1 MATVLVTG
9 GTGLIG
15 QALTKDLLSKGYE
28 VIILT
33 RDANTQKA
41 TKNISYA
48 SWNFQQQTID
58 EVAVRKVDFIVH
70 LAGTN
75 VGKGRWT
82 HKRKKEIIESRTQS
96 AVLLIK
102 ALKEIPNK
110 VKAVIS
116 SSAIG
121 WYGPDPV
128 VPNPKPFV
136 ETDPH
141 DNSFL
146 GNTCEQWEG
155 SILPVTELNKRLVI
169 LRTGIVLSNE
179 GGAFAEFKKPL
190 QFGIASI
197 LGNGQQVV
205 SWIHIKDIVDL
216 YIYAIENEKLNGI
229 YNAVAPKPVSNK
241 KLIQTM
247 AKEKGGLA
255 IPAPVPAFVLK
266 AMFGEMSIEVLKSAT
281 VNSKK
286 IEDAGYSFLFPSIE
300 AAVKNLMR

>member
-1 MATVLVTG
+1 MSTILITG

-15 QALTKDLLSKGYE
+15 QALTKELVAKGYE

-33 RDANTQKA
+33 RDARNQKA
-41 TKNISYA
+41 TKNLSYA
-48 SWNFQQQTID
+48 SWDLRKHTID
-58 EVAVRKVDFIVH
+58 EAAIKKTDYIVH
-70 LAGTN
+70 LAGAN
-75 VGKGRWT
+75 VGQGRWT
-82 HKRKKEIIESRTQS
+82 EKRKKEIIDSRTQS
-96 AVLLIK
+96 AALLIK
-102 ALKEIPNK
+102 ALKEIPNN

-121 WYGPDPV
+121 WYGPDAT
-128 VPNPKPFV
+128 VPNLKPFV

-146 GNTCEQWEG
+146 GNTCYEWE
-155 SILPVTELNKRLVI
+155 SCILPVMELNKRLVI
-169 LRTGIVLSNE
+169 FRTGIVLSNE
-179 GGAFAEFKKPL
+179 GGAFAEFKKPMK
-190 QFGIASI
+190 FGIASI

-205 SWIHIKDIVDL
+205 SWIHIKDIVGL

-229 YNAVAPKPVSNK
+229 YNAVAPQPVSNK

-255 IPAPVPAFVLK
+255 ISAPVPVFVLK
-266 AMFGEMSIEVLKSAT
+266 AMFGEMSVEVLKSAT
-281 VNSKK
+281 VSNRK

-300 AAVKNLMR
+300 GAVKNLL

>member
-1 MATVLVTG
+1 MATVLITG

-15 QALTKDLLSKGYE
+15 QALTKELVAKGYE

-33 RDANTQKA
+33 RDAANQKGA
-41 TKNISYA
+41 KNISYA
-48 SWNFQQQTID
+48 SWNLQQQTID
-58 EVAVRKVDFIVH
+58 EAAIKKADYIVH
-70 LAGTN
+70 LAGAN

-82 HKRKKEIIESRTQS
+82 EKRKKEIIESRTQS
-96 AVLLIK
+96 AALLVK
-102 ALKEIPNK
+102 TLKEIPNN

-128 VPNPKPFV
+128 VPNPKPFI
-136 ETDPH
+136 ETAVH

-146 GNTCEQWEG
+146 GKTCEQWEG
-155 SILPVTELNKRLVI
+155 SMLPVIELNKRLVI

-179 GGAFAEFKKPL
+179 DGAFVEFKKPL
-190 QFGIASI
+190 KFGIASI

-205 SWIHIKDIVDL
+205 SWIHIKDIVGL

-229 YNAVAPKPVSNK
+229 YNAVAPQPVSNK

-281 VNSKK
+281 VSSKK
-286 IEDAGYSFLFPSIE
+286 IEDTGYSFLFPSIE
-300 AAVKNLMR
+300 AAVKNLTH